1 VRYPY
6 AFPSFDRNDAM
17 VLMSAVRRVASLLAA
32 VPLSLENSG
41 EQHCDERGSEHR
53 TARMRGVGALL
64 AAAALSAACS
74 LPKHTD
80 ADAPPPDPFNPAA
93 TQLLDDTSWQ
103 LTSWKRAD
111 GATRDVP
118 HGSEGDKGAGAPLT
132 LTLST
137 ASGQRRA
144 SGFSGC
150 NRYTG
155 TYMLRDGKLSF
166 GPLAGTRMACA
177 GAGGKLESDYLDAL
191 AHIDKTGVQMRP
203 PQELQV
209 ITATGDTLVFARSE
223 K

>member
-1 VRYPY
+1 
-6 AFPSFDRNDAM
+6 
-17 VLMSAVRRVASLLAA
+17 LLAA
-32 VPLSLENSG
+32 GPLSLENGGGKHSG
-41 EQHCDERGSEHR
+41 EHRSEHR
-53 TARMRGVGALL
+53 TARMRSVGAWL
-64 AAAALSAACS
+64 AAAALCAACS

-80 ADAPPPDPFNPAA
+80 AEAPPPDPFNPAA

-103 LTSWKRAD
+103 LTSWTRAD

-118 HGSEGDKGAGAPLT
+118 HGEGDKAAGAPLTAPLT

-166 GPLAGTRMACA
+166 GPLASTRMACA
-177 GAGGKLESDYLDAL
+177 SAGGKLESDYLDAL
-191 AHIDKTGVQMRP
+191 AHIDKTGVQMRA
-203 PQELQV
+203 PQELQL